1 MPYLPEAKTEALK
14 AIPGAARLLAAVR
27 DRPGTYLVG
36 GAVRDL
42 MLGFAQFD
50 FDIVVE
56 GEAAEL
62 ADHLVTEI
70 GGRSRKHDR
79 FHTATFYSEVDALSV
94 DIATARTETYARPG
108 ALPEVIPSD
117 LQHDLVRRD
126 FTVNAMALSIWHE
139 RLGELEEFPDASA
152 DLAARVLRVT
162 HDKSFI
168 DDPTRLFRLL
178 RYGARLG
185 FAAEPHTEDL
195 ARAAVEAGAPSTV
208 SGGRLGSE
216 LVVLLAERAAL
227 VAIDSMYA
235 LGLDRAIHPNFHAD
249 EYVAAR
255 VLSNLP
261 DGVRQELLL
270 LALCARSM
278 DEDSAKPWLRDLGL
292 NHKDAAIVLE
302 GITNAEL
309 VADAL
314 SEDGSPAEHASVLR
328 KYQPETLCLAS
339 GLPSTP
345 PGLASLMREWLG
357 DRSQGRLEISGA
369 DLREAGVSEGPA
381 IGKALSSTLDAT
393 LNGEV
398 NGRQEQLDHALRI
411 VREER
416 ETV

>member
-14 AIPGAARLLAAVR
+14 AIPGAARLLASVS

-62 ADHLVTEI
+62 ADHLVATI
-70 GGRSRKHDR
+70 GGRTRKHDR
-79 FHTATFYSEVDALSV
+79 FHTATFYSDDGALSV
-94 DIATARTETYARPG
+94 DIATARTETYAKPG
-108 ALPEVIPSD
+108 ALPEVFPSD
-117 LQHDLVRRD
+117 LEHDLVRRD
-126 FTVNAMALSIWHE
+126 FTVNAMALSIWNE
-139 RLGELEEFPDASA
+139 RLGELKEYPDASA

-162 HDKSFI
+162 HDMSFV

-185 FAAEPHTEDL
+185 FSAEPHTEDL
-195 ARAAVEAGAPSTV
+195 ARAAVESEAPSTV
-208 SGGRLGSE
+208 SGTRLGAE
-216 LVVLLAERAAL
+216 LIDLLAERAAL

-235 LGLDRAIHPNFHAD
+235 LGLDRAVHPKFHAD

-261 DGVRQELLL
+261 DGVRQELVL

-278 DEDSAKPWLRDLGL
+278 DAESAKPWLRDLGL
-292 NHKDAAIVLE
+292 NQKDAAIVLE
-302 GITNAEL
+302 GITQAEL
-309 VADAL
+309 VTVELSDDVSAAEVASAL
-314 SEDGSPAEHASVLR
+314 RRYH
-328 KYQPETLCLAS
+328 PETLCLAA

-345 PGLASLMREWLG
+345 PKYASMMREWLG
-357 DRSQGRLEISGA
+357 DRSAGRLEISGA
-369 DLREAGVSEGPA
+369 DLRDAGIGEGPA

-398 NGRQEQLDHALRI
+398 SGRQEQLEHALRI
-411 VREER
+411 AREER